1 MTGIGRCKPIVS
13 FGCTILISYIG
24 HRAIATVLRCQH
36 PQGGFGGGPGQNAH
50 MLANYAA
57 VCSLAIMGFPGPN
70 GGWDQIDRV
79 KMYEWFM
86 SLKQPD
92 GSFLVSVHAEVDM
105 RSVCTP
111 KASFAILRHPQGYL
125 LPPRCGYITGYH
137 DP

>member
-1 MTGIGRCKPIVS
+1 MTGIGRCKAIVS

-70 GGWDQIDRV
+70 GGWGQIHFV
-79 KMYEWFM
+79 KIYELVM
-86 SLKQPD
+86 CPQLTD
-92 GSFLVSVHAEVDM
+92 GSLLV
-105 RSVCTP
+105 C
-111 KASFAILRHPQGYL
+111 
-125 LPPRCGYITGYH
+125 
-137 DP
+137 